1 MSKTFTGGCAC
12 GAIRYACDGEPVY
25 MGKCHSRDCQRAT
38 GSAFFPAVVVKDTD
52 LLMLSGEARWYESKA
67 DRGHVMRRGFCA
79 NCGSPVF
86 LVNGARANVIILYA
100 GNLDIPA
107 GSNRAAT
114 SSWPVR
120 SRGTSCTT
128 ICQNS
133 IACLARMLRMFN
145 QR

>member
-25 MGKCHSRDCQRAT
+25 MGKCHCRDCQRAT

-86 LVNGARANVIILYA
+86 LVNEARANVIILYA
-100 GNLDIPA
+100 GNLDDP
-107 GSNRAAT
+107 G
-114 SSWPVR
+114 WFKP
-120 SRGTSCTT
+120 SRDIFVASA
-128 ICQNS
+128 QPWD
-133 IACLARMLRMFN
+133 RMHDDLLKFDRMPS
-145 QR
+145 